1 MLLEGKADAVVFW
14 SINEFIAGRNA
25 PYGFAW
31 IVGYH
36 IGFCKVFMLGFIGS
50 NGFVKVNGLSLI
62 DTNRHHDIN
71 VTVNHLDN
79 SCTSSQLFKF
89 ILSDSSTGVFNGKVV
104 VGKDTFQ
111 TNANQTNR
119 NLLLSPSSNMNSN
132 PQLEIHAEDVKCS
145 HGSTTGQIDPEALF
159 YLRSRGISKQRAIEL
174 VVEGFAKEIFTNI
187 KDDIFQSKI
196 NQKIGQWLESVSN
209 HDKS

>member
-1 MLLEGKADAVVFW
+1 M
-14 SINEFIAGRNA
+14 
-25 PYGFAW
+25 
-31 IVGYH
+31 
-36 IGFCKVFMLGFIGS
+36 
-50 NGFVKVNGLSLI
+50 I
-62 DTNRHHDIN
+62 DNNRHHDLTVI
-71 VTVNHLDN
+71 VNHLDN

-89 ILSDSSTGVFNGKVV
+89 ILSDSSTGVFNGKVIV
-104 VGKDTFQ
+104 DKDTFQ
-111 TNANQTNR
+111 TNANQINR
-119 NLLLSPSSNMNSN
+119 NLLLSSSSNMNSN

-187 KDDIFQSKI
+187 KDDNIQSRV

-209 HDKS
+209 HDKN

>member
-1 MLLEGKADAVVFW
+1 MKNKYFGTDG
-14 SINEFIAGRNA
+14 IRGRANTYPMTA
-25 PYGFAW
+25 EMAM
-31 IVGYH
+31 
-36 IGFCKVFMLGFIGS
+36 KVAMATGCVLR
-50 NGFVKVNGLSLI
+50 L
-62 DTNRHHDIN
+62 RHPG
-71 VTVNHLDN
+71 
-79 SCTSSQLFKF
+79 QP
-89 ILSDSSTGVFNGKVV
+89 TGRVV

-119 NLLLSPSSNMNSN
+119 NLLLSPFSNMNSN

>member
-1 MLLEGKADAVVFW
+1 
-14 SINEFIAGRNA
+14 
-25 PYGFAW
+25 
-31 IVGYH
+31 
-36 IGFCKVFMLGFIGS
+36 
-50 NGFVKVNGLSLI
+50 
-62 DTNRHHDIN
+62 
-71 VTVNHLDN
+71 
-79 SCTSSQLFKF
+79 
-89 ILSDSSTGVFNGKVV
+89 
-104 VGKDTFQ
+104 
-111 TNANQTNR
+111 
-119 NLLLSPSSNMNSN
+119 MNSN